1 MQEQDQ
7 SQRNFGLRPWG
18 VVLLGSLALSALV
31 QVVGAASL
39 PASIRGIQDQRMA
52 AKDETRFV
60 VDASGGRAAN
70 PQPDGPGRS
79 DLVQPVQF
87 MQRPEF
93 ADGPMPALMGPPP
106 PLPGEGP
113 GLPSR
118 SPPRFAPRTGCLE
131 DINRQMAVYGYV
143 RSKLQITESQQ
154 AAAKAVDEALQS
166 SVAKLQAL
174 CQTLPNEPAP
184 PPGLMQRAD
193 VLERQLAAR
202 LDLLRA
208 LKAPMQELVALLGP
222 DQRAV
227 LDAPMPF
234 RPF

>member
-7 SQRNFGLRPWG
+7 NPRNFRLRSWG
-18 VVLLGSLALSALV
+18 VVLLGSLALSVLV

-39 PASIRGIQDQRMA
+39 PATIRGIQDQRVA
-52 AKDETRFV
+52 AKDETRFA

-70 PQPDGPGRS
+70 WQPDGPGRS
-79 DLVQPVQF
+79 DMLQAVQF
-87 MQRPEF
+87 LPRPEF
-93 ADGPMPALMGPPP
+93 AEAPMHGMMGPP
-106 PLPGEGP
+106 LFPGEGP
-113 GLPSR
+113 GLPDR

-131 DINRQMAVYGYV
+131 DINRHMAVYGYV
-143 RSKLQITESQQ
+143 RSKLQVTESQQ
-154 AAAKAVDEALQS
+154 AAAKAVDDALQS
-166 SVAKLQAL
+166 AVGKLQAL

-208 LKAPMQELVALLGP
+208 LKTPMQDLIAQLSP

-227 LDAPMPF
+227 LDAPMPS